1 MINKNVTKQESI
13 GRILILLMAIIQG
26 FYGIFAYL
34 DPAAFAV
41 VRGTELAIGDADW
54 ARIYASRTLFI
65 TLTMGYLLYLRNYKI
80 LMVLALFGT
89 IMPITD
95 ALLAFQAH
103 APLKVTIKHIATV
116 IYLLITFLVLQRVVT
131 KDNSNK

>member
-1 MINKNVTKQESI
+1 MTHKQVTTQENI
-13 GRILILLMAIIQG
+13 GRVLVLLMALIQG
-26 FYGIFAYL
+26 FYGLFAYI
-34 DPAAFAV
+34 DPAAFAI

-65 TLTMGYLLYLRNYKI
+65 ALTMGYLLYFRYYKI
-80 LMVLALFGT
+80 LMALALFGT

-95 ALLAFQAH
+95 AILALQAQ

-116 IYLLITFLVLQRVVT
+116 IYLLITFVVLQRVVT
-131 KDNSNK
+131 KGSSNI

>member
-1 MINKNVTKQESI
+1 MTDKKVTKQENI

-26 FYGIFAYL
+26 FYGMFAYL